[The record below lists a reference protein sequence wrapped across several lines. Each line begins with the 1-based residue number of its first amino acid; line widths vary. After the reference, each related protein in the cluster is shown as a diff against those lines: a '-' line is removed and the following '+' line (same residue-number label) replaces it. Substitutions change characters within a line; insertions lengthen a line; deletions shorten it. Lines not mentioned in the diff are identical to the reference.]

1 MTGISLL
8 TRLTL
13 LSAVL
18 LAILVGSNFF
28 LTNRLVTNAEA
39 LEAEAARITTIKVAN
54 DAGRAFG
61 ALKYWLTDLAVSLL
75 TLSERKAA
83 AASAALEESLAVLEA
98 SDPET
103 VKVVRAELA
112 LLNDKAMQAADAYTG
127 DERVVGN
134 SLMAEA
140 RKHITVIDEQ
150 LAGLIGRLETQAR
163 AQSAAGMRTA
173 NIALGMS
180 YAILVLGPALGL
192 LATFLVIRSIREPLR
207 RLVGAMSAI
216 TAGNLDVEIPKPGK
230 DEIGAMTRTLGLFR
244 DSLIEKARLARE
256 QERAEAEVRRAQRQL
271 VEAIEAITEGFA
283 LYGADDRLILCNS
296 RYRDL
301 YADTD
306 LELTPGVRY
315 EDVLRAAA
323 NRGLIEGSADD
334 LENWVAARVKR
345 HRNPTGP
352 FEQARVTGEWFKIS
366 ERTTEDGGI
375 VGVMTNITELKR
387 RESELGEMVDRL
399 AEARDAAMRA
409 TETKSQFLANMSHE
423 LRTPLNAIIGYS
435 EMLVEEAEELGQQE
449 FVPDLRKIHG
459 AGKHLLHL
467 INDILDLSKIEVGKM
482 DVFIEEFDVATLLS
496 DVVAVIEP
504 LAARNENR
512 LTVEQAPDLGV
523 MRSDQTKVRQNLF
536 NLLSNACKFAKGG
549 EVRLSAQRV
558 VRDDG
563 NWLEF
568 TVADTGIGMTP
579 EQLGKIFEAFTQADA
594 STTKRFGGTGLGL
607 AITRHF
613 CRLLGGDISV
623 KSESGRGSA
632 FTILLPATYHEDVA
646 EDREPVL
653 PAAESHADMGTV
665 LIVDDDRAVHGV
677 LDERLSA
684 EGFRLI
690 HAYGGE
696 EAVRL
701 AKQNRPDLIT
711 LDIIMPD
718 KDGWSVLKAL
728 KSTPEL
734 ADIPVVVVTVLGD
747 RDLGFALGAADFVT
761 KPLDKEKIANVLQK
775 YRHDREH
782 AQVLI
787 VEDDAN
793 ARGLL
798 RRMLQREGWT
808 VAEAVNG
815 HEALEKLHA
824 LRPQLVLLDLMM
836 PKVNGFEVMDAM
848 RRTEALKDIPVI
860 VVTAMDITAEESERL
875 KGCVQEIFNK
885 GRYDRKDLVNVVRA
899 SIEHRVARPDGRD
912 TAKADI

>member
-1 MTGISLL
+1 MTRISLL

-18 LAILVGSNFF
+18 LAILVGSNFY
-28 LTNRLVTNAEA
+28 LTQSLVNSAEN

-61 ALKYWLTDLAVSLL
+61 DLKYWLTDLAVSLL

-83 AASAALEESLAVLEA
+83 AASADLEEKLAVLEA
-98 SDPET
+98 SDPEA

-112 LLNDKAMQAADAYTG
+112 LLNDKAMQAVDAYTD

-134 SLMAEA
+134 SLMAET
-140 RKHITVIDEQ
+140 RNHITAIDEQ
-150 LAGLIGRLETQAR
+150 LAGLIDRLEGQAR
-163 AQSAAGMRTA
+163 AQSTAGLRTA
-173 NIALGMS
+173 NIALAMS
-180 YAILVLGPALGL
+180 YAIFVVGPALSL
-192 LATFLVIRSIREPLR
+192 LATFLVIRSIRAPLR
-207 RLVGAMSAI
+207 SLVGAMSAI
-216 TAGNLDVEIPKPGK
+216 TAGDLNVEIPKPGK
-230 DEIGAMTRTLGLFR
+230 DEIGAMTRTLVLFR

-256 QERAEAEVRRAQRQL
+256 QERAEVEVRRAQRQL
-271 VEAIEAITEGFA
+271 AEAIETITEGFA
-283 LYGADDRLILCNS
+283 LYDADDRLVLCNS

-301 YADTD
+301 YADVD
-306 LELTPGVRY
+306 LKLAPGVRY
-315 EDVLRAAA
+315 ENILRAAA
-323 NRGLIEGSADD
+323 SGGLIEGVAGD
-334 LENWVAARVKR
+334 LEGWVAARIKR

-352 FEQARVTGEWFKIS
+352 FEQARSTGQWFKIS
-366 ERTTEDGGI
+366 ERATEDGGI
-375 VGVMTNITELKR
+375 VGVLTDITELKR
-387 RESELGEMVDRL
+387 RETELGEMVDRL

-435 EMLVEEAEELGQQE
+435 EMMQEEAEELGQQE
-449 FVPDLRKIHG
+449 FIPDLGKIHG
-459 AGKHLLHL
+459 AGKHLLSL

-482 DVFIEEFDVATLLS
+482 DVFVEDFDVATLVS
-496 DVVAVIEP
+496 EVVAVIEP
-504 LAARNENR
+504 LAARNQNR
-512 LTVEQAPDLGV
+512 LSVEQAPDLGV

-549 EVRLSAQRV
+549 EVRLSAKRV
-558 VRDDG
+558 VRDGDS
-563 NWLEF
+563 WLEF

-579 EQLGKIFEAFTQADA
+579 EQLGRIFEAFTQADA

-623 KSESGRGSA
+623 ESEPGKGSA
-632 FTILLPATYHEDVA
+632 FTILLPATYHEDVVQEQA
-646 EDREPVL
+646 PVQ
-653 PAAESHADMGTV
+653 PAAASHADMGTV
-665 LIVDDDRAVHGV
+665 LIVDDDRDVHGV

-696 EAVRL
+696 EAIRL
-701 AKQNRPDLIT
+701 AKQNKPDLIT

-728 KSTPEL
+728 KSNPDL
-734 ADIPVVVVTVLGD
+734 SDIPVVVVTVLGD

-761 KPLDKEKIANVLQK
+761 KPLDKEKIADVLRK
-775 YRHDREH
+775 YWQDQDH

-787 VEDDAN
+787 VEDDTN
-793 ARGLL
+793 MRSLL
-798 RRMLQREGWT
+798 RRMLQRQGWT
-808 VAEAVNG
+808 VAEAVDG
-815 HEALEKLHA
+815 HEALEKLRA
-824 LRPQLVLLDLMM
+824 LRPQLVLLDLIM
-836 PKVNGFEVMDAM
+836 PQLNGFEVMDAM
-848 RRTEALKDIPVI
+848 RRDEALRDIPII
-860 VVTAMDITAEESERL
+860 VVTAMDITAKEADRL

-885 GRYDRKDLVNVVRA
+885 GHYDRKDLVDVVRA
-899 SIEHRVARPDGRD
+899 SIEHRIARSEGQG
-912 TAKADI
+912 